1 MKPLKTVL
9 GFVAGL
15 SVGALVGIL
24 YAPQKGT
31 TTRKRIAR
39 KSAEYSDDIKDKF
52 SDSVEGLKD
61 TYESTKK
68 DTMEWVDSAKDK
80 TGEYIKNAKK
90 SIK

>member
-1 MKPLKTVL
+1 MKPLNTVL

-39 KSAEYSDDIKDKF
+39 KSAEYGDDIKDKV
-52 SDSVEGLKD
+52 SDSVEGLKN

-68 DTMEWVDSAKDK
+68 DTMEWVDKAKDK
-80 TGEYIKNAKK
+80 TGEYIKDAKK